1 MSCLK
6 SCLEDPEVVEPSVT
20 EDDGVL
26 VLSKD
31 NFDDAISNNDIILV
45 EFYAPWYVNI
55 SHWVH

>member
-1 MSCLK
+1 MSCLT

-31 NFDDAISNNDIILV
+31 NFDDAISDNDIILV
-45 EFYAPWYVNI
+45 EFYAPW
-55 SHWVH
+55 

>member
-1 MSCLK
+1 M
-6 SCLEDPEVVEPSVT
+6 T

-31 NFDDAISNNDIILV
+31 NFDDAISDNDIILV